1 MQEEVAKNFFFNKK
15 SGPQCK
21 RGIVM
26 DIVKYNC
33 VSDNFNLTCLLLFTF
48 EDELKSFESL
58 LDSLLPVNLPNP

>member
-33 VSDNFNLTCLLLFTF
+33 VSDNFNLTCVSVKIVIKRSNLLVILY
-48 EDELKSFESL
+48 
-58 LDSLLPVNLPNP
+58 